1 MDELTIKRQ
10 LHLDQNTKI
19 ILNERRVK
27 ELKQLEEESKKI
39 IVKDDELAGRQSGS
53 LAWRTSRGETGTAS
67 TMTDLKTN
75 GGLSKFFF
83 FKKKDSLNLIVYTC
97 RTISTLYTKLYR

>member
-53 LAWRTSRGETGTAS
+53 LAWRTSRGETGTTS
-67 TMTDLKTN
+67 TMSDLKLN
-75 GGLSKFFF
+75 GGLSNFF
-83 FKKKDSLNLIVYTC
+83 FKKRESKFNNVYM
-97 RTISTLYTKLYR
+97 